1 MEKNIIR
8 PIFIILILQSLFYKI
23 KHISISY
30 LISNYIV
37 IISNYIVIIITCI
50 VIIITCI
57 VIIIACIVI
66 MITCIVIIIACICDV
81 MVAMIVVKG
90 FYLMCFD
97 IISVAKICYKISRVK
112 FEIRLLWKR

>member
-37 IISNYIVIIITCI
+37 IISNYI

>member
-1 MEKNIIR
+1 
-8 PIFIILILQSLFYKI
+8 
-23 KHISISY
+23 
-30 LISNYIV
+30 
-37 IISNYIVIIITCI
+37 
-50 VIIITCI
+50 
-57 VIIIACIVI
+57 